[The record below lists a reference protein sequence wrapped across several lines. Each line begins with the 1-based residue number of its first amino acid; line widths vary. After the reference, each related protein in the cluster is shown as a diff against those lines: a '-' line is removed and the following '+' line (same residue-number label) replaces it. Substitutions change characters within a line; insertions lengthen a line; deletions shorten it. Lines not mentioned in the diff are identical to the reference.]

1 MRTARLC
8 PAFSM
13 TSAQGYDTCQ
23 LENEVRKTCGA
34 QSVPVAACAP
44 ALVTM
49 VSTFSCRTIC
59 IIAIATP
66 EWTGPV
72 RMSTFSPAI
81 SLLTFAGA
89 FAGSDSSSTATHS
102 TSRPPNFPPCSC
114 AASVI
119 ASVMLLP
126 GAAYVREYGSNIT
139 NAMKL
144 AAQEHGGKLGG

>member
-1 MRTARLC
+1 
-8 PAFSM
+8 M

-34 QSVPVAACAP
+34 QSVPVTACAP

-89 FAGSDSSSTATHS
+89 QLAPVLGGGELHRVGDVVAQRRIGSGVRKQEADLQPGAGCGPEAAGEQGGAGGCTEERTSGERHA
-102 TSRPPNFPPCSC
+102 TSRGP
-114 AASVI
+114 
-119 ASVMLLP
+119 
-126 GAAYVREYGSNIT
+126 
-139 NAMKL
+139 
-144 AAQEHGGKLGG
+144 